1 LRVLL
6 VEDDGMIAQGL
17 QTALRQSNYAVD
29 WVADGKSADAAL
41 QDSVFDLVLLDLGLP
56 QRDGLDVLRA
66 MRRRGSTTPVII
78 LTARD
83 EIQQRI
89 AGLDAGADDYIVKPF
104 DLDEVMAR
112 MRSVLRR
119 AAGRGDPVIQHG
131 DLRLDPVSH
140 TVERNGAPVSL
151 SASFRSSKRCC
162 SVRARCCRAAS
173 SKIGYTDG
181 TIKSAAMRSKSTST
195 GCGASSAAT
204 SFAHCAASVISFPS
218 HEVHSRPALD
228 RIDSIRGIGLAARR
242 HGHVPPC
249 IERDVDAL

>member
-1 LRVLL
+1 MRVLL

-17 QTALRQSNYAVD
+17 QTALRQGNYAVD

-41 QDSVFDLVLLDLGLP
+41 KGSVFDLVLLDLGLP

-66 MRRRGSTTPVII
+66 MRQRNDTTPVVIV
-78 LTARD
+78 TARD
-83 EIQQRI
+83 EVQQRI

-140 TVERNGAPVSL
+140 TVERGGVPISL
-151 SASFRSSKRCC
+151 SAHEF
-162 SVRARCCRAAS
+162 SVLEALLQRPGAVLSRAQLEDRLYGWDEQ
-173 SKIGYTDG
+173 IGSNAVEVYIHGLRRKLGNDAIRTLRG
-181 TIKSAAMRSKSTST
+181 VGYFVPKS
-195 GCGASSAAT
+195 
-204 SFAHCAASVISFPS
+204 
-218 HEVHSRPALD
+218 
-228 RIDSIRGIGLAARR
+228 
-242 HGHVPPC
+242 
-249 IERDVDAL
+249 